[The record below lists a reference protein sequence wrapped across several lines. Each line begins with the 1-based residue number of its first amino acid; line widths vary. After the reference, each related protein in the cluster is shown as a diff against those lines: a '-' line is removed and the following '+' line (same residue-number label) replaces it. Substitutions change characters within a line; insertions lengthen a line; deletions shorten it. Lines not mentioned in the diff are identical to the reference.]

1 MIFTL
6 THMDLTEDKRL
17 LIIDVTGIWL
27 AMAEADVSFLEED
40 ERSEETFRRQLR
52 KEQRSMI
59 HDLQS
64 E

>member
-1 MIFTL
+1 ML
-6 THMDLTEDKRL
+6 TIDCGFIKIDLN
-17 LIIDVTGIWL
+17 
-27 AMAEADVSFLEED
+27 MAEPDVSFLEED
-40 ERSEETFRRQLR
+40 ERSEEAFRRQLR